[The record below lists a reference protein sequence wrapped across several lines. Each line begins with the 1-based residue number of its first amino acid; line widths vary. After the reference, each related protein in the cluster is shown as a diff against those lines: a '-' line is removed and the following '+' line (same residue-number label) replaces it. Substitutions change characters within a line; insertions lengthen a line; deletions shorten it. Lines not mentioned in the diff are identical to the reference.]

1 MDYREYYCASRRLV
15 LASPTTIGIIVGVVA
30 AVPIMDEQ
38 VVRVGIVSHTTLP
51 PCVIYAR
58 LAIIFGEM
66 PRHGRCSRHILQE
79 FQIDPTTIQSLCR
92 AVSPYIAF
100 PSQTRVIVHCYV
112 SSKFLARIYDYS
124 FLIEDATIAT
134 LTTLTDHLK
143 IPRVDSKYTLHFD
156 RYLFLD

>member
-1 MDYREYYCASRRLV
+1 MDYRGYYCASRRFV

-38 VVRVGIVSHTTLP
+38 VVDVGIVSHTTLP

-79 FQIDPTTIQSLCR
+79 FQIDPTTIQSLYR
-92 AVSPYIAF
+92 AKFLLIQRSLRKPA
-100 PSQTRVIVHCYV
+100 SSSIVW
-112 SSKFLARIYDYS
+112 SKFLARIYDYS
-124 FLIEDATIAT
+124 FLIEDATTAT
-134 LTTLTDHLK
+134 LTTLIDHLK